1 MNLDPMIERARRIAL
16 NALRRMAIRRSRSY
30 RAVFMP
36 GGAMTRDAEIVLADV
51 RDQGFLN
58 KTTFHADPYEA
69 AKRQGRRELALRIL
83 QHLNLD
89 EAKVQQ
95 LVEIDDGLGE

>member
-1 MNLDPMIERARRIAL
+1 MHPHEKEGFSLAMKLFRL
-16 NALRRMAIRRSRSY
+16 KVLRRSRAY
-30 RAVFMP
+30 RAVFKP
-36 GGAMTRDAEIVLADV
+36 EALTIEHQAVLADL
-51 RDQGFLN
+51 RDFCRAA
-58 KTTFHADPYEA
+58 TSTFRIDPLDA
-69 AKRQGRRELALRIL
+69 ARLQGRREVWLRIV